1 MEFQGFTPDTYR
13 FLMELGFQ
21 NEKPFFEANRARY
34 TAGVQEPLRALAAAL
49 MPTLLRIDPL
59 FNPDPKRAVSRI
71 YRDARRTHG
80 LAPYRDHAWL
90 SFKHMDSHI
99 AETFCIYFEIQP
111 DGYGYG
117 MGSYGASAEVM
128 EPIRARMLADPARFL
143 ALSENPALEAYTVTG
158 DMYKRDRYPLAP
170 AELKPYLNR
179 KSLSWCY
186 FNTDLRRTY
195 DGAALFAET
204 ETAMRNMAAMYQ
216 FLTLGSLQ

>member
-34 TAGVQEPLRALAAAL
+34 VEGVQKPMQALAAAL
-49 MPTLLRIDPL
+49 MPTMLRIDPR

-80 LAPYRDHAWL
+80 LAPYRNHAWL
-90 SFKHMDSHI
+90 GFKPMGSSV
-99 AETFCIYFEIQP
+99 AEAFSLYFEIEP

-117 MGSYGASAEVM
+117 MGTYGASAEVM
-128 EPIRARMLADPARFL
+128 APLRARILADPARFL
-143 ALSENPALEAYTVTG
+143 ALAEGEALSAHTVEG
-158 DMYKRDRYPLAP
+158 DTYKRDRYPEAP
-170 AELKPYLNR
+170 AALKPYLNR

-186 FNTDLRRTY
+186 FCRDVSHTY
-195 DGAALFAET
+195 DGAAFFAQLDA
-204 ETAMRNMAAMYQ
+204 AMRGMAAMYQ
-216 FLTLGSLQ
+216 FLTIGAL